1 MCPDYSHWPTSPALV
16 WPWILGPVASL
27 ASINT
32 PRWQEELFKH
42 CGKQSGYLSS
52 LPWLPQQMAILPTLS
67 FKTGAWGH
75 ICTHVN
81 FSPISSIGTLN
92 VVCVLQTF
100 AIFLIESKA
109 SAFSAFLRYEIR
121 CPVLHSIHVFEF
133 QEQC

>member
-32 PRWQEELFKH
+32 PCWQEEFFNH

-52 LPWLPQQMAILPTLS
+52 LPCCPSKWQYCLPCHSNQEPGSTSAHML
-67 FKTGAWGH
+67 
-75 ICTHVN
+75 
-81 FSPISSIGTLN
+81 
-92 VVCVLQTF
+92 
-100 AIFLIESKA
+100 IFLQFHPLAPLMWFAYFKPLLFFSSRVKPQP
-109 SAFSAFLRYEIR
+109 FSAFLRYEIR